1 MIGKLLEDGNRI
13 LAEKQI
19 GLRTGAETGQV
30 VRMTRN
36 YFDSLA
42 IETRAI
48 DAVMASTNMEL
59 FGRTFKTP
67 IMAAALSGLDGLCK
81 NGLVEVAKGIQSAG
95 AVMWAGIG
103 KEPELCAV
111 LETGA
116 ATVKI
121 IKPYKDQDL
130 IFEKI
135 RQAETLGVMAVG
147 MDVNFGF
154 GGKVQD
160 TLIRQRIMGPVS
172 MADLQRYVAAAKVP
186 FVVKGVLS
194 ARDAVKAAEAG
205 AAAIVV
211 SNHGGS
217 IIDYAVP
224 PLKLL
229 PNIVRVLDGAIP
241 IFLDGGIIRGSDV
254 FKALALGARGVLV
267 GRTVMAGLAAGQSRG
282 VCDMVTGL
290 TEELGR
296 IMCLT
301 GSRDIDNIDPDLIWR
316 M

>member
-1 MIGKLLEDGNRI
+1 MIGKLLAEGGKI
-13 LAEKQI
+13 LIEKQI
-19 GLRTGAETGQV
+19 GVRAGAETGNV
-30 VRMTRN
+30 VRMTRG

-42 IETRAI
+42 IETRVL
-48 DAVMASTNMEL
+48 DAVAASTKMEL

-67 IMAAALSGLDGLCK
+67 VMAAALSGLEGLCK
-81 NGLVEVAKGIQSAG
+81 NGMVEVAKGMRAAD

-103 KEPELCAV
+103 KEAELAKI

-116 ATVKI
+116 STVKI
-121 IKPYKDQDL
+121 VKPYKDKDL

-135 RQAETLGVMAVG
+135 RRAEALGAMAVG

-160 TLIRQRIMGPVS
+160 TLIRQRLMSPVS
-172 MADLQRYVAAAKVP
+172 MTDLRQYVDAAKQP

-194 ARDAVKAAEAG
+194 VRDAVKSVEAG
-205 AAAIVV
+205 AKAVV
-211 SNHGGS
+211 ISNHGGS
-217 IIDYAVP
+217 VLDYAVP

-229 PNIVRVLDGAIP
+229 PSVVKVLDGAVP
-241 IFLDGGIIRGSDV
+241 VFLDGGIIRGSDV

-267 GRTVMAGLAAGQSRG
+267 GRTVMAGLAINQSQG
-282 VCDMVTGL
+282 VYEIISGL
-290 TEELGR
+290 TEELKR
-296 IMCLT
+296 IMNLT
-301 GSRDIDNIDPDLIWR
+301 GSPDINSIDPNVIWR